1 MYTIIK
7 MVKKVEDMFLLSL
20 TTLQSTARLA
30 LLTFLAPFSILSS
43 Y

>member
-1 MYTIIK
+1 MYTRIK

-20 TTLQSTARLA
+20 TALKGTARLA
-30 LLTFLAPFSILSS
+30 LLTFLTSFSILSS